1 MFFIVNVE
9 LDVSLIIGF
18 ILIFIAL
25 KDYSKFLKKYLNK
38 LLGYDKSFFIVM
50 GAIHGMT
57 NLGGSLLTAKIL
69 NTNLNKVQKRS
80 TVAISYM
87 SFALF
92 QILTIFI
99 LKYKF
104 DINNLYYVFVG
115 LSTYLIVNKL
125 VFKRI
130 SNRKYDKLFAFFLF
144 ISGFAIILKNIQ
156 W

>member
-1 MFFIVNVE
+1 MR
-9 LDVSLIIGF
+9 
-18 ILIFIAL
+18 
-25 KDYSKFLKKYLNK
+25 
-38 LLGYDKSFFIVM
+38 
-50 GAIHGMT
+50 AIHGMT
-57 NLGGSLLTAKIL
+57 NLGGSLLTAKIFK
-69 NTNLNKVQKRS
+69 TNLNKVKKRS

-92 QILTIFI
+92 QIITIFI

-115 LSTYLIVNKL
+115 LSTYLIVNKF